1 MYSPL
6 KLKTI
11 ISVQARNI
19 SLVLITSLS
28 LMACQTA
35 NLLMDWPAD
44 VPERQLFVDG
54 YYAKRGISS
63 ASNKELNNHLGWIIK
78 FYNGTVIYPQGWNI
92 ISERYLATVEGNE
105 TRQVLEQRIHLLGIK
120 IANEW
125 AQANNIRLINNKAM
139 LVWGNGLRS
148 AAELMEHERY
158 IGLVERDV
166 DLLLSEDITSK
177 DINFERYFPPT
188 TNDDDN
194 FDDF

>member
-6 KLKTI
+6 KLKMI

-92 ISERYLATVEGNE
+92 ISERYLATVEGDE

-125 AQANNIRLINNKAM
+125 TQANNIRLINN
-139 LVWGNGLRS
+139 
-148 AAELMEHERY
+148 
-158 IGLVERDV
+158 
-166 DLLLSEDITSK
+166 LSLIH
-177 DINFERYFPPT
+177 I
-188 TNDDDN
+188 
-194 FDDF
+194 